1 MYLLHSWTMR
11 KLDAIGEVSSSSSLT
26 VIIVAF
32 VIDNII
38 STKFLL
44 SMQLSFA
51 VSTFPGSTA
60 KSDAIEEMLLF

>member
-1 MYLLHSWTMR
+1 MR

-38 STKFLL
+38 STKYLL
-44 SMQLSFA
+44 SMQVINASYLLQSVPLLA
-51 VSTFPGSTA
+51 QPQSL
-60 KSDAIEEMLLF
+60 ML

>member
-11 KLDAIGEVSSSSSLT
+11 KLDAIGDVSSSFSLT

-38 STKFLL
+38 STKYLL
-44 SMQLSFA
+44 SMQVIFCSQYLYWLNRK
-51 VSTFPGSTA
+51 V
-60 KSDAIEEMLLF
+60 

>member
-1 MYLLHSWTMR
+1 MR

-38 STKFLL
+38 STKYLL
-44 SMQLSFA
+44 SMQVIFCSQYLYWLNRK
-51 VSTFPGSTA
+51 V
-60 KSDAIEEMLLF
+60 